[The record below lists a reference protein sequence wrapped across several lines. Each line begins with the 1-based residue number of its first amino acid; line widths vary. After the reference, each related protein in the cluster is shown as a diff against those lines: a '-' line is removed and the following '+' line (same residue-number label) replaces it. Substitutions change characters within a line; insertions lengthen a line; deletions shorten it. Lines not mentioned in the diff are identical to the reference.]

1 MDGVATV
8 TEGVG
13 YLAGL
18 GWAGL
23 GCSCICR
30 RCCMQTQRNSP
41 HTHAGLGR
49 ADSRSGVALNS
60 THPFRHCSP
69 AAARCARAPAHS
81 ADQHMQP
88 APFTRNHAFTL
99 LGCGAALEILDFF
112 STSRRCLLR
121 LFVKPFVRLPGLA
134 SGASAVPTCLLP
146 PALPRRSPPSARS
159 CLARHF
165 PIVVTASR
173 AQLELRLASCM
184 RSSSQALAHGL
195 HWGHRSHPWSSL
207 HSLLPA
213 RPDPTV
219 RQSPAPPLLHPPAHR
234 RRPRRRRLPEA
245 SPPSSPNKTPAPTS
259 SHSPGLLSPLLRPPP
274 SQSCSFHPH
283 LEERRL
289 PLLSLTHTASSPA
302 LLPIPVP

>member
-1 MDGVATV
+1 MSGAPPGLPCLHSSLPCPLCSTVAALLRHGCCNPLDRATHGSHTEPPLCPAFRAVSRIDGIGSFRQNRFCSSSERMDDRVATV

-134 SGASAVPTCLLP
+134 SSASAVPTCLLP

-195 HWGHRSHPWSSL
+195 HWGHRSHPWS
-207 HSLLPA
+207 
-213 RPDPTV
+213 RFI
-219 RQSPAPPLLHPPAHR
+219 
-234 RRPRRRRLPEA
+234 
-245 SPPSSPNKTPAPTS
+245 PSSQPAQTP
-259 SHSPGLLSPLLRPPP
+259 R
-274 SQSCSFHPH
+274 
-283 LEERRL
+283 
-289 PLLSLTHTASSPA
+289 
-302 LLPIPVP
+302 